1 MKSRT
6 NMFVVGVF
14 LLFGLLSSL
23 SRADSITLR
32 DGHHLQGKFAGG
44 TQGVIAFSVG
54 GATQYYEVSN
64 ILVMTFD
71 AEGTEAQP
79 SPGQQPAIIPEPGS
93 LERQK
98 LQDKKGNSNP
108 KVATGKTQKKR
119 PVRLIMA
126 AQRSE

>member
-6 NMFVVGVF
+6 KMFVTGVF

-98 LQDKKGNSNP
+98 LQDKKGNSSP
-108 KVATGKTQKKR
+108 KVATEKTQKKR